1 MKNLVLPIVLLAGL
15 AAAPA
20 AHAQLGMLV
29 RTGINIHTLATR
41 SSAAAP
47 AAPAATKDQANGLT
61 TSTYAGQS
69 FPMQRT
75 PADKLPKKGAEPI
88 TDLEAQLERCHT
100 ALVAAPNGALCTPE
114 QRAAL
119 QQAMVAAA
127 RTGKAPNMPAYQ
139 QEAAFYLVED
149 ARRQPVPAK

>member
-15 AAAPA
+15 GAAPA
-20 AHAQLGMLV
+20 AHAQLGALV

-41 SSAAAP
+41 PSAT
-47 AAPAATKDQANGLT
+47 APAATKDQANGLT

-88 TDLEAQLERCHT
+88 TNLEAQLERCHA

-139 QEAAFYLVED
+139 QEAAFYLAED
-149 ARRQPVPAK
+149 ARRQSTAPPATK